1 MRIKKEGEARCE
13 LVDIQAGLDGRLHI
27 GHPIGQ
33 GESQLL
39 DRGRPRLADVIPG
52 NGDGVPAGHVAGSE
66 YDRVHHQPHR
76 GFGREDVL
84 LLRDVF
90 LQDVVLQRASQRSG
104 SQAFLLAHGDV
115 HRIEDGGRR
124 VDRHGGGDLVQPD
137 PAEERFHVL
146 QRVDGDP
153 AVAHLAFAQRIVG
166 VVAHQGGH
174 VEGHRQAC
182 LALREQELVAAVRL
196 FGVAV
201 AGELTDGPELA
212 PIHGRI
218 HPPRVGKFTRVAKLV
233 VVTPSGEV
241 FWRIE
246 RLHGHARDRGGGLL
260 RCPLPGAIPGR
271 PLLVRGLA
279 TKRHQLPPCDARS
292 ARSSSASAYG
302 FSFPFRFS
310 RSCRPTTVSPSSS
323 RRASSRARSATRA
336 TTSCLTRCCRR
347 EVSAPLSLRKAWC
360 ARIASQTCAIPSS
373 LAADAITT
381 GGRHACFGPSVMASW
396 ISRRVFSAPPR
407 STLLMTKTSAI
418 SRMPALMVWTASPD
432 SGIRV
437 STTLSQ
443 IVEISS
449 SDWPTPT
456 VSTRMTSRP

>member
-13 LVDIQAGLDGRLHI
+13 LVDIQAGLDGCLHI

-33 GESQLL
+33 SERELL
-39 DRGRPRLADVIPG
+39 DRGRSGLADVIPG
-52 NGDGVPAGHVAGSE
+52 NGDRVPAGHVAGSE
-66 YDRVHHQPHR
+66 NDRIHHEPHR
-76 GFGREDVL
+76 GFGGEDVL

-90 LQDVVLQRASQRSG
+90 LQDVVLQRAAQRSG

-124 VDRHGGGDLVQPD
+124 VDRHGGGDLVQPN

-146 QRVDGDP
+146 QRVDRDP

-166 VVAHQGGH
+166 VVTHQGGH
-174 VEGHRQAC
+174 VEGHRQAG
-182 LALREQELVAAVRL
+182 LALREQELIAAVRL
-196 FGVAV
+196 FGGTVT
-201 AGELTDGPELA
+201 GELTDGPEL
-212 PIHGRI
+212 PTIHGRI
-218 HPPRVGKFTRVAKLV
+218 DPARVGKLTRVAELV
-233 VVTPSGEV
+233 VVTPCGQVFRRVQRFHRHTGDRSG
-241 FWRIE
+241 
-246 RLHGHARDRGGGLL
+246 ALL
-260 RCPLPGAIPGR
+260 RGPLPGSIPGR

-279 TKRHQLPPCDARS
+279 AKRHQLPPCDARS
-292 ARSSSASAYG
+292 PRTSSASVYG

-310 RSCRPTTVSPSSS
+310 RSRRPTTVSPSSS
-323 RRASSRARSATRA
+323 RRASSRARSATKA

-360 ARIASQTCAIPSS
+360 ARIASQTFAIPSS
-373 LAADAITT
+373 LAADAITM

-432 SGIRV
+432 SGISV